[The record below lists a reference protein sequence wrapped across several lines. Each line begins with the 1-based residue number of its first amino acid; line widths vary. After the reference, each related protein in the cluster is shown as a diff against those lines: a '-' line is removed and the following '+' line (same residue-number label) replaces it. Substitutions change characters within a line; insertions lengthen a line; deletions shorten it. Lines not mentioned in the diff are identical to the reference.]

1 MIKDNLERLAFPQLT
16 EEQISALAKFT
27 TLKDYQPGQT
37 LFSAG
42 DSGFKF
48 FVIKKGEV
56 EIVENTTGKQVR
68 VIVHQEREFTG
79 DISMLTGSPSPVS
92 AFSVRDS
99 QIYEVSNFDLKR
111 ILKEIPSLGDIIL
124 QAFLTRRQLLESSE
138 YTGLKIVGSQYDRDT
153 FRLRDF
159 LAKNKV
165 PFTWMNLESDRTVDK
180 LLKEFEFTREDT
192 PIVLLDNNSV
202 LKNPSNIEL
211 AKVLGIS
218 KPLEDIVYDLVV
230 IGAGPAG
237 LAAAVYG
244 ASEGLKTLVL
254 EKNAP
259 GGQAGSSSKIENY
272 MGFPL
277 GLSGTNL
284 ANRALLQAQKF
295 GAQINSPA
303 EVIDLE
309 SEVGYKVIK
318 LASGEQVICRCVL
331 IATGVRYRRLP
342 VKNCQEFED
351 CGVYYSATAV
361 EAEQCR
367 DRQIIIVGGGNSAGQ
382 AAVFLSQYVA
392 KVFILIRGDSLSKTM
407 SQYLIDRIEQTE
419 NIELLTHTEVTA
431 MMGDNCLREVEIT
444 NNQTQVKQTLEIAG
458 VFIFIGA
465 VPCTEWMPD
474 NIATDKKGFIKTGTQ
489 LTGTEKGDRQPFL
502 LETSQPG
509 IFAAGDVRLDSIK
522 RVASAV
528 GEGSMTVHFVHRVL
542 AM

>member
-1 MIKDNLERLAFPQLT
+1 MTKDNLERLAFPQLT
-16 EEQISALAKFT
+16 DEQLSALAKFT
-27 TLKDYQPGQT
+27 TLTNYQAEQK

-56 EIVENTTGKQVR
+56 EVVENTSGKQVR
-68 VIVHQEREFTG
+68 VIVHQQKEFTG

-92 AFSVRDS
+92 AFSVGDS
-99 QIYEVSNFDLKR
+99 QVYEVSNFDLKR

-153 FRLRDF
+153 FRLKDF

-165 PFTWMNLESDRTVDK
+165 AFTWMNLESDRSVDK

-211 AKVLGIS
+211 AEILGIK
-218 KPLEDIVYDLVV
+218 KPLEKIVYDLVI

-277 GLSGTNL
+277 GLSGTEL

-303 EVIDLE
+303 EVTGLE
-309 SEVGYKVIK
+309 SHIGYKVIK
-318 LASGEQVICRCVL
+318 LASGEQVICRCIL
-331 IATGVRYRRLP
+331 IATGVSYRRLP
-342 VKNCQEFED
+342 VENCQEFED

-367 DRQIIIVGGGNSAGQ
+367 DRTVIIVGGGNSAGQ

-392 KVFILIRGDSLSKTM
+392 KVFILIRGDSLSRTM

-431 MMGDNCLREVEIT
+431 MMGDNCLRAVEVT
-444 NNQTQVKQTLEIAG
+444 STQDPSKQKIEVAG

-465 VPCTEWMPD
+465 IPCTDWMPD
-474 NIATDKKGFIKTGTQ
+474 NIATDEKGFIKTGTQ
-489 LTGTEKGDRQPFL
+489 LTGIVERDYQPFL

-509 IFAAGDVRLDSIK
+509 IFAAGDVRQGSIK

-528 GEGSMTVHFVHRVL
+528 GEGSMTVHFVHQVL
-542 AM
+542 SV

>member
-1 MIKDNLERLAFPQLT
+1 M
-16 EEQISALAKFT
+16 
-27 TLKDYQPGQT
+27 
-37 LFSAG
+37 
-42 DSGFKF
+42 
-48 FVIKKGEV
+48 
-56 EIVENTTGKQVR
+56 
-68 VIVHQEREFTG
+68 
-79 DISMLTGSPSPVS
+79 
-92 AFSVRDS
+92 
-99 QIYEVSNFDLKR
+99 
-111 ILKEIPSLGDIIL
+111 
-124 QAFLTRRQLLESSE
+124 
-138 YTGLKIVGSQYDRDT
+138 
-153 FRLRDF
+153 
-159 LAKNKV
+159 
-165 PFTWMNLESDRTVDK
+165 
-180 LLKEFEFTREDT
+180 
-192 PIVLLDNNSV
+192 
-202 LKNPSNIEL
+202 
-211 AKVLGIS
+211 
-218 KPLEDIVYDLVV
+218 
-230 IGAGPAG
+230 
-237 LAAAVYG
+237 YG
-244 ASEGLKTLVL
+244 ASKGLKTLVL

-444 NNQTQVKQTLEIAG
+444 NNQTQAKQTLEIAG

-502 LETSQPG
+502 LKTSQPG

>member
-1 MIKDNLERLAFPQLT
+1 MTKDNLERLAFPQLT
-16 EEQISALAKFT
+16 DEQLSALAKFT
-27 TLKDYQPGQT
+27 TLTNYQAEQK

-42 DSGFKF
+42 DSEFKF
-48 FVIKKGEV
+48 FVIKKGQV
-56 EIVENTTGKQVR
+56 EIVENTSGKQVR
-68 VIVHQEREFTG
+68 VIVHQEKEFTG

-92 AFSVRDS
+92 AFSVGDS
-99 QIYEVSNFDLKR
+99 QVYEVSNFDLKR

-165 PFTWMNLESDRTVDK
+165 AFTWMNLESDRSVDK

-211 AKVLGIS
+211 AEILGIK
-218 KPLEDIVYDLVV
+218 KPLENIVYDLVI

-244 ASEGLKTLVL
+244 ASEGLKSLVL

-277 GLSGTNL
+277 GLSGTEL

-303 EVIDLE
+303 EVTGLE
-309 SEVGYKVIK
+309 SHIGYKVIK
-318 LASGEQVICRCVL
+318 LASGEQVICRCIL
-331 IATGVRYRRLP
+331 IATGVSYRRLP
-342 VKNCQEFED
+342 VENCQEFED

-367 DRQIIIVGGGNSAGQ
+367 DRTVIIVGGGNSAGQ

-407 SQYLIDRIEQTE
+407 SQYLIDRIEQTA

-431 MMGDNCLREVEIT
+431 MMGDNCLRAVEVT
-444 NNQTQVKQTLEIAG
+444 STQDPSKQKIEVAG

-465 VPCTEWMPD
+465 IPCTDWMPD
-474 NIATDKKGFIKTGTQ
+474 NIATDEKGFIKTGTQ
-489 LTGTEKGDRQPFL
+489 LTGIVERDYQPFL

-509 IFAAGDVRLDSIK
+509 IFAAGDVRQGSIK

-528 GEGSMTVHFVHRVL
+528 GEGSMTVHFVHQVL
-542 AM
+542 SV

>member
-202 LKNPSNIEL
+202 LKNPSNI
-211 AKVLGIS
+211 
-218 KPLEDIVYDLVV
+218 
-230 IGAGPAG
+230 
-237 LAAAVYG
+237 
-244 ASEGLKTLVL
+244 
-254 EKNAP
+254 
-259 GGQAGSSSKIENY
+259 
-272 MGFPL
+272 
-277 GLSGTNL
+277 
-284 ANRALLQAQKF
+284 
-295 GAQINSPA
+295 
-303 EVIDLE
+303 
-309 SEVGYKVIK
+309 
-318 LASGEQVICRCVL
+318 
-331 IATGVRYRRLP
+331 
-342 VKNCQEFED
+342 
-351 CGVYYSATAV
+351 
-361 EAEQCR
+361 
-367 DRQIIIVGGGNSAGQ
+367 
-382 AAVFLSQYVA
+382 
-392 KVFILIRGDSLSKTM
+392 
-407 SQYLIDRIEQTE
+407 
-419 NIELLTHTEVTA
+419 
-431 MMGDNCLREVEIT
+431 
-444 NNQTQVKQTLEIAG
+444 
-458 VFIFIGA
+458 
-465 VPCTEWMPD
+465 
-474 NIATDKKGFIKTGTQ
+474 
-489 LTGTEKGDRQPFL
+489 
-502 LETSQPG
+502 
-509 IFAAGDVRLDSIK
+509 
-522 RVASAV
+522 
-528 GEGSMTVHFVHRVL
+528 
-542 AM
+542 